1 MTAYFNN
8 FKNMFNSKKNII
20 FFILLLLLLQLMF
33 IHAYLPVKAWF
44 SNDAIYTDDFSFH
57 YGHTIEKITYL
68 KKFGNMWGYNPFNRA
83 GTIANANTTI
93 DINGCALFSF
103 LLFFLPVE
111 ISFKLYF
118 ILGILI
124 VPILCYKAARNFG
137 FSEAESLLSSLLGTL
152 LMHVSVIVN
161 FIYWGT
167 ISFIFSSY
175 IAVLIISYFY
185 SFCLKGKLKD
195 LAYSTLLS
203 IVVLWIHAFSLLI
216 LFVPLLIC
224 YIISFRRIKWLHH
237 LSIVISLLTIIAA
250 NIPWAF
256 PFVKFLDNMVKD
268 YNAMFHTTD
277 TPLEPLKTYLFRKH
291 LFNSYMNMVFHKEE
305 WVDIILLLS
314 AIMGIYIWNKNRE
327 RLKTALFLISCTSL
341 FIFSYYG

>member
-185 SFCLKGKLKD
+185 SF
-195 LAYSTLLS
+195 
-203 IVVLWIHAFSLLI
+203 
-216 LFVPLLIC
+216 
-224 YIISFRRIKWLHH
+224 
-237 LSIVISLLTIIAA
+237 
-250 NIPWAF
+250 
-256 PFVKFLDNMVKD
+256 
-268 YNAMFHTTD
+268 
-277 TPLEPLKTYLFRKH
+277 
-291 LFNSYMNMVFHKEE
+291 
-305 WVDIILLLS
+305 
-314 AIMGIYIWNKNRE
+314 
-327 RLKTALFLISCTSL
+327 
-341 FIFSYYG
+341 